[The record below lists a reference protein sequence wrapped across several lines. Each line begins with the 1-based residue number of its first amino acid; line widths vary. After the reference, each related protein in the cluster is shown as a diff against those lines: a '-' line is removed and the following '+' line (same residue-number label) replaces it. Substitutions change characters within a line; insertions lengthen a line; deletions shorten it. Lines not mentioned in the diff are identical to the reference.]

1 MEITTRIA
9 KRVLKVVNAGL
20 IRGLGSPTPGHMCV
34 EAAVCYALGETHGD
48 DPSCV
53 QRAFRLFKIRAND
66 HEVFL
71 STPTRTNAL
80 RRLAILQ
87 LGSKGK
93 ITDLQFFRLL
103 APVLLTHGILPML
116 RYWSTDPP
124 NELPRWNATTA
135 KAGLKILASSKS
147 LKEKAKLLN
156 AYTYKDNQPGHSYQL
171 RMIGN
176 NLNPRGVADLLEMSL
191 DFFLDREENELR
203 SVNLEGVKADQA
215 ATDLLERCV
224 VALCK
229 HKLPGKKFLKL
240 TRKPLSVRQ
249 VLAND
254 ARRRKRPST
263 TR

>member
-20 IRGLGSPTPGHMCV
+20 IQGIGSPEPGHMCV
-34 EAAVCYALGETHGD
+34 EAAVCYALGEPHGD
-48 DPSCV
+48 EPSCV
-53 QRAFRLFKIRAND
+53 QHAFRLFKIRAND

-103 APVLLTHGILPML
+103 APVLLTHGIIPML

-124 NELPRWNATTA
+124 NEFQRWNASA
-135 KAGLKILASSKS
+135 AEGGVKILTSSKS

-156 AYTYKDNQPGHSYQL
+156 SYKDDIAGRAYQL
-171 RMIGN
+171 RLIECE
-176 NLNPRGVADLLEMSL
+176 LNHRGVADLLEMSL
-191 DFFLDREENELR
+191 DFFVDREENELR

-254 ARRRKRPST
+254 ARRRKRLA